1 MTMTTTKTD
10 AIHISKFGA
19 YQYSIPCDMDGYTH
33 TTIAGW
39 LDAPVDH
46 GAGRKPPKSE
56 LREWAK
62 DKARESRD
70 AIRAANDAVAA
81 WQRND

>member
-1 MTMTTTKTD
+1 MMTATKTD
-10 AIHISKFGA
+10 AIHISNFGKFGE
-19 YQYSIPCDMDGYTH
+19 SIPCDQDGYTH

-46 GAGRKPPKSE
+46 GAGRKPPKSH

-62 DKARESRD
+62 DKARLSRD
-70 AIRAANDAVAA
+70 AILAANDAVAT